1 MEKPICPNCKSNNR
15 VQKAGFNR
23 GGSQRMRCEQCKG
36 YFTPHPKPQ
45 GYDPQLRE
53 QAVRLYLE
61 GMSFR
66 GVGKVLRVNYQ
77 SVVNWVNAAHQQLP
91 ARIEDTTSTQT
102 VELDE
107 LFTYVGKKK
116 NEPT

>member
-1 MEKPICPNCKSNNR
+1 MEKPNCPNCKTNNR

-23 GGSQRMRCEQCKG
+23 GGSQRFRCEQCQR
-36 YFTPHPKPQ
+36 YFTPQPKPM
-45 GYDPQLRE
+45 GYDEQLRE

-66 GVGKVLRVNYQ
+66 GVGKVLRVNHQ
-77 SVVNWVNAAHQQLP
+77 SVVNWVNAAHLKLP
-91 ARIEDTTSTQT
+91 ATVQDTTPTQT

-107 LFTYVGKKK
+107 LFTFIGKKK